1 MPPKCRRHIEEAVA
15 LYKQG
20 WSLAKIGKKYSVYA
34 STVPDAL
41 LRAG

>member
-1 MPPKCRRHIEEAVA
+1 MPPKCRRRIEQAVA

-20 WSLAKIGKKYSVYA
+20 WSLAKIGKKYGAYP
-34 STVPDAL
+34 STVRDAL